1 LKSAATA
8 TTGREPWL
16 PSRIGRTA
24 FMATADHKGGDQS
37 SIVLTD
43 IRGAATEK
51 PYRTER
57 PEAMDGP
64 AHVQASV
71 PASQTQLTSVATV
84 SGKSGRAKR
93 NP

>member
-1 LKSAATA
+1 LKSAAIA

-24 FMATADHKGGDQS
+24 FTATADHKGGDQS
-37 SIVLTD
+37 SVVLTD
-43 IRGAATEK
+43 IRSAATEK

-57 PEAMDGP
+57 TEAMDAL
-64 AHVQASV
+64 AHVQAPV
-71 PASQTQLTSVATV
+71 PASQTQLTSAATV